1 MAGRPPPPPPPPPP
15 PGPGACS
22 SVCCNC
28 PGLAVGANTTI
39 TTPSNAVASQAKA
52 LWVGLFATL
61 WQGYAAA
68 AATAGITF
76 NTVFNQ
82 WSGEDIACRAA
93 STAAEQDIKNFIGVV
108 TMFRNP
114 DVLCYVP
121 SMLPND
127 PEHDKG
133 DGCLCNSGL
142 AEYNVAKLFW
152 PVVSEKIVGVKGWL
166 LTAACLDGKT
176 WPSFGGVSKP
186 KKCPKTIRINGCTV
200 TGCWIPNRTKSIQTL
215 TQAIDCLT
223 VISNKMQV
231 GITFHKSDKK
241 KLNITPS
248 WAASKGARMHQN
260 WQALPGGAGLCFSLV
275 KKAKEFVRDEMNAKI
290 EEFKSKD
297 QTSVLEGIVNSFA
310 TQYKAQIKQFVSQ
323 VKAQCVSGCGTGAP
337 CKGSPCSFIQGD
349 METYTAQDIWNL
361 IHNAVG
367 AYGTPFPKSINDVI
381 GYSSKFWTKAD
392 VVQATKLVE
401 DIIKAVYDN
410 CLTTEQQVK
419 NFIDALKEYL
429 QGMKS
434 KYQGLDQKCECT
446 SWSKSVGNEQSE
458 TVPCPDDPTQKCYHG
473 NKPIIAQLTTTIT
486 CPFKGCNWS
495 VSISGEDS
503 AASSN
508 TTLSYTMWA
517 NDVAG
522 HAILYCDSTRCTPLN
537 PGDA

>member
-39 TTPSNAVASQAKA
+39 STPSNSVAAQAKA
-52 LWVGLFATL
+52 LWDGLFTSL
-61 WQGYAAA
+61 WGGYAAE
-68 AATAGITF
+68 ATSAGVAFYTS
-76 NTVFNQ
+76 FNQ
-82 WSGEDIACRAA
+82 WSGESIASRAA
-93 STAAEQDIKNFIGVV
+93 TTAAERQVKDWIAVATLLKTTDVFCVV
-108 TMFRNP
+108 P
-114 DVLCYVP
+114 G
-121 SMLPND
+121 MLPND

-133 DGCLCNSGL
+133 NGCLCDSGL
-142 AEYNVAKLFW
+142 AEYNAAKHFW

-166 LTAACLDGKT
+166 LTAGCLDSKT
-176 WPSFGGVSKP
+176 WPSFDISKP
-186 KKCPKTIRINGCTV
+186 KKCPKTIQVKGCTV

-215 TQAIDCLT
+215 TKAIDCLT

-231 GITFHKSDKK
+231 GITFHASDKTQ
-241 KLNITPS
+241 LNKTPS
-248 WAASKGARMHQN
+248 WAAEKGARMHQN
-260 WQALPGGAGLCFSLV
+260 WQALPGGASLCFSLV
-275 KKAKEFVRDEMNAKI
+275 KLAKEFVRDEMNEKI
-290 EEFKSKD
+290 EDFKSLD
-297 QTSVLEGIVNSFA
+297 QTTILEGMVNSFA

-323 VKAQCVSGCGTGAP
+323 IKAQCIAGCGTGAS

-367 AYGTPFPKSINDVI
+367 AYGTPFPSTINDII
-381 GYSSKFWTKAD
+381 GYSSKFWTKAT
-392 VVQATKLVE
+392 VVQLTKAVE
-401 DIIKAVYDN
+401 DVIKSVYEN

-419 NFIDALKEYL
+419 NFIDALKSFLET
-429 QGMKS
+429 MKS

-458 TVPCPDDPTQKCYHG
+458 SVPCPNDPTQKCYHG
-473 NKPIIAQLTTTIT
+473 NKPIIGQLTTTII

-495 VSISGEDS
+495 VNISGEDS
-503 AASSN
+503 AGSSY
-508 TTLSYTMWA
+508 TTKSYTMFA
-517 NDVAG
+517 NDIAG
-522 HAILYCDSTRCTPLN
+522 HAILYCNSTKCTPLD